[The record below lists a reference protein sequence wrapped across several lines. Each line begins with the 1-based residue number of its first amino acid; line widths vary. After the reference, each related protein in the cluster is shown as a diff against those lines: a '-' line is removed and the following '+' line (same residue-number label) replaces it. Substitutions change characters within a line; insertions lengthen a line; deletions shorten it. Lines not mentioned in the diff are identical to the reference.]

1 MVPKLKY
8 EHVHLTS
15 FSKMRVD
22 LAAQVYALFQSLLC
36 VYHFCLFKYYN
47 YFLKVLSGTVS
58 KALRVT
64 GGDDA
69 SETAKFVEMIDHF
82 FDCLNV
88 GNYTSGKHSRNPFK
102 QPYRSG
108 LDFRL
113 TVSTH
118 FCIHVQILITTFCQT
133 LTAVAGN

>member
-1 MVPKLKY
+1 M
-8 EHVHLTS
+8 
-15 FSKMRVD
+15 
-22 LAAQVYALFQSLLC
+22 
-36 VYHFCLFKYYN
+36 
-47 YFLKVLSGTVS
+47 LSGTVS

-113 TVSTH
+113 NVSTH
-118 FCIHVQILITTFCQT
+118 FSMHVQILITTFCQT